1 MHLYF
6 HLHQASRTLFIVT
19 VNGLFDI
26 SALVPLA
33 LHTASASAEPDPT
46 QRRMA
51 IFAGLGALSALS
63 FSLWAFTW
71 RSARSHTRSGG
82 QIESKVRT
90 ASAYLPLPY
99 TPTPNSYHHTYP

>member
-1 MHLYF
+1 M
-6 HLHQASRTLFIVT
+6 HQASRTLFIVT

-33 LHTASASAEPDPT
+33 LHTVSASAEPDPT

-82 QIESKVRT
+82 QIESKVSERL
-90 ASAYLPLPY
+90 LPLPY
-99 TPTPNSYHHTYP
+99 TPTTPNSYHHTYP